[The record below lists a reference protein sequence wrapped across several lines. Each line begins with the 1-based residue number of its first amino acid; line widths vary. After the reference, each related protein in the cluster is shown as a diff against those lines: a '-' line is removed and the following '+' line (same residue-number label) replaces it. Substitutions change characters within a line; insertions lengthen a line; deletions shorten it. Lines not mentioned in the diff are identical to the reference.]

1 MKYDIRNLCLIL
13 KQMNVHWILMG
24 MNLSLYKKIEIINII
39 KDNNCVYYK
48 QHCWMSSYAKMMC

>member
-1 MKYDIRNLCLIL
+1 
-13 KQMNVHWILMG
+13 MNVHWILMG

-39 KDNNCVYYK
+39 KDNNYVYYK